1 MNVLVVGTGSIGSAL
16 ARLLL
21 QLRGPLGIDEVFVY
35 KHTPRLQDRP
45 LLLDLRGR
53 GARLVVRQEQAGAFD
68 ELGIPPDVVGLE
80 EAVRAVRVVFDC
92 SPDGGGLQNKRTI
105 YDRYAEGRLFV
116 GQGSETGFG
125 VPFAAGT
132 NDAVLQPGTSFIQV
146 VSCNTHA
153 TCAILSTIGRGGRDV
168 AWGRFVYVRRA
179 SDVGQEGGFVPA
191 ILVDAPEGEY
201 GAHQAEDA
209 AAVFRTVG
217 VDLDLWGC
225 SLKVN
230 TQYMHAVYFHL
241 GLSRPVSREEVEGRV
256 RSNPWVARTHKQMS
270 SLVFS
275 HGRDVGPCG
284 RLLSQAVF
292 VMSTVSVRR
301 EREVVGFAFTPQD
314 GNVLSST
321 LAALR
326 VVSPDLD
333 VGSVLRPYLPP
344 EV

>member
-1 MNVLVVGTGSIGSAL
+1 MDVLVVGTGSIGSAL

-21 QLRGPLGIDEVFVY
+21 GMRGPLGIGDVLVY
-35 KHTPRLQDRP
+35 KHTPRVQDRP
-45 LLLDLRGR
+45 LLLDLRAR
-53 GARLVVRQEQAGAFD
+53 GARLVVRREQAGAFD
-68 ELGIPPDVVGLE
+68 ALGVPPDVIGLE
-80 EAVRAVRVVFDC
+80 EGVRRARVVFDC
-92 SPDGGGLQNKRTI
+92 SPDGGGLENKRAI

-116 GQGSETGFG
+116 AQGSEAGFG
-125 VPFAAGT
+125 IPFAAGV
-132 NDAVLQPGTSFIQV
+132 NDGALHPGTSFVQV
-146 VSCNTHA
+146 ASCNTHA
-153 TCAILSTIGRGGRDV
+153 TCAILSTVGMGGRDV

-217 VDLDLWGC
+217 VELDLWGT

-230 TQYMHAVYFHL
+230 TQYMHAIYFHL
-241 GLSRPVSREEVEGRV
+241 GLHRPVSLEEVEHRI

-275 HGRDVGPCG
+275 YGRDVGPCG
-284 RLLSQAVF
+284 RLMSHAVF
-292 VMSTVSVRR
+292 VMPTVGVRR

-321 LAALR
+321 VAALR
-326 VVSPDLD
+326 AIQPDLD
-333 VGSVLRPYLPP
+333 AVSLLRPYLIP

>member
-1 MNVLVVGTGSIGSAL
+1 MDVLVVGTGSIGSAL

-21 QLRGPLGIDEVFVY
+21 QLRGALGVREVLVY
-35 KHTPRLQDRP
+35 KHTPRPQDRP
-45 LLLDLRGR
+45 LLEDLRGR
-53 GARLVVRQEQAGAFD
+53 GARLVVRREVAGAFD
-68 ELGIPPDVVGLE
+68 ELGIPPDVLGLE
-80 EAVRAVRVVFDC
+80 EAVRAVRAVFDC
-92 SPDGGGLQNKRTI
+92 SPDGGGLQNKRAI
-105 YDRYAEGRLFV
+105 YERYAGEKLFV

-125 VPFAAGT
+125 VPFVVGT
-132 NDAVLQPGTSFIQV
+132 NDSAVQPGTSFVQV

-153 TCAILSTIGRGGRDV
+153 TCAVLSTIGQGGREV

-191 ILVDAPEGEY
+191 ILVDVHGGEY
-201 GAHQAEDA
+201 GAHQTEDA

-217 VDLDLWGC
+217 VNLDLWGS

-241 GLSRPVSREEVEGRV
+241 GLTRPVSAEEVEGRV
-256 RSNPWVARTHKQMS
+256 RSNPYVARTHKQMS

-275 HGRDVGPCG
+275 YGRDAGPCG
-284 RLLSQAVF
+284 RLLSHAVF
-292 VMSTVSVRR
+292 VMPTLCVRR
-301 EREVVGFAFTPQD
+301 DREVVGFAFTPQD

-321 LAALR
+321 LAAVR
-326 VVSPDLD
+326 VLSPDLD
-333 VGSVLRPYLPP
+333 VRSVLGPYLAQ